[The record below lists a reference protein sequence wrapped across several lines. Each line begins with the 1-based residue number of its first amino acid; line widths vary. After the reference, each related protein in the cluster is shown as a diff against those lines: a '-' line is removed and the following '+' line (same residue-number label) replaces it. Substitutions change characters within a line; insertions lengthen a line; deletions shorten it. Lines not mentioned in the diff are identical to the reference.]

1 MKSLLCVSA
10 GGQRQTDWKNQRLR
24 FCELQR
30 SKWLR
35 ESHERDE
42 RWVSSH
48 RLSLQLLLQGI
59 CCILPLDA
67 LIWYHPG
74 TLTVLSL
81 SVFVQG
87 STLVAV
93 PSNWGRACGRTATL
107 KWFARNKKRR
117 RNWASDSFQQV
128 CVFVCGLKA
137 RLWDH
142 DPVHGLITFCFPS
155 KIKPIFLRCL
165 RDVLTLYPVYF
176 ERGSGSV
183 SLWLGKLLKGLYNN
197 DLVQY
202 TIELEPIRE
211 GSADHNSKAKEGKIL
226 LTIQGWRNKEN
237 HVITTETQAYVWMF
251 LTINNIGSMKRPQH
265 VTWLTVSLYRE
276 K

>member
-1 MKSLLCVSA
+1 MSA

-59 CCILPLDA
+59 C
-67 LIWYHPG
+67 YHPG

-165 RDVLTLYPVYF
+165 LYVMCLHCIHTDCHCNQFILNEAVVQSPFGLENYWRDFTIMIWCNIQLNPLEKALQTTTQKLKRERSSWQFRADEIKKITLT
-176 ERGSGSV
+176 
-183 SLWLGKLLKGLYNN
+183 
-197 DLVQY
+197 
-202 TIELEPIRE
+202 
-211 GSADHNSKAKEGKIL
+211 A
-226 LTIQGWRNKEN
+226 
-237 HVITTETQAYVWMF
+237 ETQAYVWMF
-251 LTINNIGSMKRPQH
+251 LLTLAQWKGLSMWH
-265 VTWLTVSLYRE
+265 G
-276 K
+276 